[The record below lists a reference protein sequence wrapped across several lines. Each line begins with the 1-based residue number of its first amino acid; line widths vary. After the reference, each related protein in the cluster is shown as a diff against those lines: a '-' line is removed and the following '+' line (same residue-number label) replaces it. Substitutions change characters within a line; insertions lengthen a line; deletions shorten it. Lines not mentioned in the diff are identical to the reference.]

1 MATNLNHCCE
11 KNPDPATA
19 AGERGRKGLEISQ
32 QSVGRLQNL
41 PLFGGINSAT
51 IEMILGLSS
60 LVRKKKGEYF
70 FREGEAGAS
79 AFVMQKGSA
88 SIIKSFEQS
97 EYLIRHISEGDC
109 FGEMAIIDC
118 LPRSASV
125 KADVDADAIEITA
138 SALLDVYQ
146 RDLEQFTL
154 IQMNMAREV
163 SRRLREV
170 SDRLSAYRL
179 GRNPDLN
186 S

>member
-1 MATNLNHCCE
+1 MIE
-11 KNPDPATA
+11 
-19 AGERGRKGLEISQ
+19 GERGGRHLEISE
-32 QSVGRLQNL
+32 QSIGMLQNL
-41 PLFGGINSAT
+41 PIFGGINSAT

-60 LVRKKKGEYF
+60 LVRKKQGEYF

-125 KADVDADAIEITA
+125 KADVDADAIEI
-138 SALLDVYQ
+138 SAAVLLDVYE

-154 IQMNMAREV
+154 IQMNMGREV
-163 SRRLREV
+163 SRRLRNA
-170 SDRLSAYRL
+170 SDRLFENQRVRYPAI
-179 GRNPDLN
+179 NT
-186 S
+186 